1 MTCMHI
7 DYHEGEERRR
17 WEDLG
22 VGEVE
27 RTAPKYSIWKKKSN
41 KKEVIKTNK
50 YHVVQCCDAMMN
62 LKAVKLN
69 KPGTEDKDHTTSLIY
84 RN

>member
-1 MTCMHI
+1 M
-7 DYHEGEERRR
+7 
-17 WEDLG
+17 
-22 VGEVE
+22 
-27 RTAPKYSIWKKKSN
+27 KKKSN

>member
-1 MTCMHI
+1 MKVSRKGGGRI
-7 DYHEGEERRR
+7 
-17 WEDLG
+17 WEFG
-22 VGEVE
+22 
-27 RTAPKYSIWKKKSN
+27 KWKEQHQNIVYEKKSN

>member
-1 MTCMHI
+1 MKVRR
-7 DYHEGEERRR
+7 EGGGRI
-17 WEDLG
+17 WELG
-22 VGEVE
+22 
-27 RTAPKYSIWKKKSN
+27 KWKEQHQNIVYEKKSN